1 MKGIVVWMI
10 AVAVIMGAVTVAYSE
25 TDVKGPVGSALVT
38 VPNVVGKTL
47 TEAMGILSAAG
58 LNRETQ
64 QSDRDGERRIVV
76 RQDPAA
82 GTKVARGTT
91 VKIYGQL
98 ASLLQNDT
106 KGRVT
111 LPPR

>member
-1 MKGIVVWMI
+1 MKAITSALVV
-10 AVAVIMGAVTVAYSE
+10 MGLFMGMSLPLQAQD
-25 TDVKGPVGSALVT
+25 DVKGPVNVSIA
-38 VPNVVGKTL
+38 VPNVVGKSL
-47 TEAMGILSAAG
+47 TEAINTLKAAG

-64 QSDRDGERRIVV
+64 QSDRDGEARIVI

-82 GTKVARGTT
+82 GTRVRRGSV

-98 ASLLQNDT
+98 ANADQ

-111 LPPR
+111 LPVQR